1 MPTRGDAGA
10 ARAHRDADLVRTH
23 ADRTH
28 TLSLSPRSFSL
39 PASSRKLTPPLSQP
53 SAWGLARHRFHDD
66 EQAAPQ
72 DDAEYLATLKSLTNA
87 LHRRSHVEVRTIDH
101 ALSAALAAMST
112 GSTTAGGGS
121 KHGTYTVTAH
131 EPSAD
136 VVAPCLAWL
145 RRLGAVGNKDADG
158 QEREPA
164 VPAESAEPVD
174 VRVEC
179 LAANGEARWHTWPDD
194 EHADTHAV
202 VLVQLR
208 TTGGDGVVGGASV
221 HCEPERSSGGWPR
234 VDDAPVLLESTPGE
248 GAVFLHVFLVGT
260 APLRLRLDHVELL
273 AIHVRWKGEGG

>member
-1 MPTRGDAGA
+1 
-10 ARAHRDADLVRTH
+10 
-23 ADRTH
+23 
-28 TLSLSPRSFSL
+28 
-39 PASSRKLTPPLSQP
+39 
-53 SAWGLARHRFHDD
+53 
-66 EQAAPQ
+66 
-72 DDAEYLATLKSLTNA
+72 
-87 LHRRSHVEVRTIDH
+87 VRTIDH

-121 KHGTYTVTAH
+121 EHGTYTVTAH

-145 RRLGAVGNKDADG
+145 RRLGAVDNKDADG

-164 VPAESAEPVD
+164 EPAEPVEPVEPAEPVEPVEPVD